1 MSRGCYETGP
11 HLAGRQLIRAALPP
25 FHPST
30 LPERDGQERE
40 QITRRDLL
48 PGRTS
53 RPRFSVTRPPGCSP
67 RGQALSLHRLT
78 ALTAFPP
85 TGLPHPPPRAQ
96 RSPGAQPALTSS
108 MSRSRMLGGCGVPL
122 APSTA
127 TLITCS
133 SRHRIAAA
141 TAAMAT
147 VPGAAGPGPAAG
159 TGRAA
164 FPAGRRGGARPAE

>member
-25 FHPST
+25 FQRGGARKGTNNAEGSSP
-30 LPERDGQERE
+30 RQD
-40 QITRRDLL
+40 ITASLQRHSPARLQSAG
-48 PGRTS
+48 PGATPTPAD
-53 RPRFSVTRPPGCSP
+53 RPHGRSSHGTPPPRPPP
-67 RGQALSLHRLT
+67 
-78 ALTAFPP
+78 
-85 TGLPHPPPRAQ
+85 PPPRAQ

-108 MSRSRMLGGCGVPL
+108 ISRSRMLGGCGVPL

-147 VPGAAGPGPAAG
+147 ARGAAGPVPAAG